1 MKSSKLFAALFAGVL
16 AMGLCANVALA
27 EKKAEKKTVSGKSAC
42 ATCDGVTKAAHHV
55 MIVAEDGTRWVL
67 TPDTKENESYKA
79 AHKARKGGEKMTATL
94 ASEPETKKDDKGK
107 EYKEAKVSE
116 IKIG

>member
-1 MKSSKLFAALFAGVL
+1 MKASNLFAALVAGVL
-16 AMGLCANVALA
+16 SLGLSANFAMA
-27 EKKAEKKTVSGKSAC
+27 EKADKKTVSGKSAC

-67 TPDTKENESYKA
+67 TPDSKENESYKA
-79 AHKARKGGEKMTATL
+79 AHKVRKGGEKMTATL
-94 ASEPETKKDDKGK
+94 AGEPETKKDDKGK

-116 IKIG
+116 IKVG